1 MKTVQMFFEDC
12 VAPSQTKNLIKLDL
26 TCQGACFSFLLFLVK

>member
-1 MKTVQMFFEDC
+1 MKTVQMFFEE
-12 VAPSQTKNLIKLDL
+12 TKNLIKLDL